1 MKLSRLLALSSF
13 AALASSALLA
23 QTTVPVATENT
34 LREFG
39 PLRGD
44 RELIIG
50 GSGGSDR
57 SFDNSFGGASVSYG
71 YFLNDSLSGILR
83 QSINYANPEDAGS
96 QWNGATRV
104 AVDQH
109 FLQGPLR
116 PFLGA
121 NVGRIYGEGVRDS
134 WVAGLEGGMKYYVQP
149 RTFLHAT
156 VEYGWLFQR
165 ARSFDDRFDSG
176 QWNWSLGVGFNF

>member
-1 MKLSRLLALSSF
+1 MKLQPFLGCF
-13 AALASSALLA
+13 GGVALASALAA
-23 QTTVPVATENT
+23 QTTVPVPADAG

-39 PLRGD
+39 PHRGD

-50 GSGGSDR
+50 GSGGADR
-57 SFDNSFGGASVSYG
+57 SFDNSFGGATVSYG
-71 YFLNDSLSGILR
+71 YFVSDSLSSILR
-83 QSINYANPEDAGS
+83 QSINYSNPEDTGS
-96 QWNGATRV
+96 QWNGATRF

-109 FLQGPLR
+109 FLEGPLR

-121 NVGRIYGEGVRDS
+121 NVGRIYGERVRDS

-156 VEYGWLFQR
+156 IEYGWLFQH
-165 ARSFDDRFDSG
+165 ARSIDDRFDNG

>member
-1 MKLSRLLALSSF
+1 MKLPRLLGCIGF
-13 AALASSALLA
+13 AAIASALAA
-23 QTTVPVATENT
+23 QTTVPVASDAS

-39 PLRGD
+39 PHRGD

-50 GSGGSDR
+50 GSGGTDHR
-57 SFDNSFGGASVSYG
+57 FDNSFGGATVSYG
-71 YFLNDSLSGILR
+71 YFVNDSLSGGLR
-83 QSINYANPEDAGS
+83 QSINYTNPDNAGA
-96 QWNGATRV
+96 QWNAATRL

-109 FLQGPLR
+109 FLDGPFR

-121 NVGRIYGEGVRDS
+121 NVGRIYGDNVRDS
-134 WVAGLEGGMKYYVQP
+134 WVAGLEGGAKYYVQP

-156 VEYGWLFQR
+156 LEYGWLFQH
-165 ARSFDDRFDSG
+165 ARSIDDRFDNG

>member
-1 MKLSRLLALSSF
+1 MKLPRLLPFAGF
-13 AALASSALLA
+13 AALVTALLG
-23 QTTVPVATENT
+23 QTTLPEPATAT
-34 LREFG
+34 LRDFG
-39 PLRGD
+39 PHRGD
-44 RELIIG
+44 RELIVG
-50 GSGGSDR
+50 GSGGADR

-71 YFLNDSLSGILR
+71 YFVNNSLSGILR
-83 QSINYANPEDAGS
+83 QSVNYAKPEDAGS
-96 QWNGATRV
+96 QWAGATRF

-156 VEYGWLFQR
+156 AEYGWLFQR
-165 ARSFDDRFDSG
+165 ARNFDRFDSG

>member
-1 MKLSRLLALSSF
+1 MKLIQLLALSSF
-13 AALASSALLA
+13 ATLVTALVA
-23 QTTVPVATENT
+23 QTTVPVATDDT

-39 PLRGD
+39 PRRDD
-44 RELIIG
+44 RELIVG
-50 GSGGSDR
+50 GSGGADR

-71 YFLNDSLSGILR
+71 YFVSDTLSGILR
-83 QSINYANPEDAGS
+83 QSINYANPENAGS
-96 QWNGATRV
+96 QWNGATRL

-109 FLQGPLR
+109 FLTGPLR

-121 NVGRIYGEGVRDS
+121 NVGRVYGEGVRDS

-156 VEYGWLFQR
+156 LEYGWLFQR
-165 ARSFDDRFDSG
+165 ARSFDDRFDNG

>member
-1 MKLSRLLALSSF
+1 MKPNALLTSLGF
-13 AALASSALLA
+13 AAAVTLAA
-23 QTTVPVATENT
+23 QTTVPIPSDAA
-34 LREFG
+34 LRDLG
-39 PLRGD
+39 PRRGD

-50 GSGGSDR
+50 GSGGADR
-57 SFDNSFGGASVSYG
+57 RFDNSFGGATISYG
-71 YFLNDSLSGILR
+71 VFVSDSLSSILR
-83 QSINYANPEDAGS
+83 QSVNYSNPENAGS
-96 QWNGATRV
+96 QWNGVTRF

-121 NVGRIYGEGVRDS
+121 NVGRVYGEGVRDS
-134 WVAGLEGGMKYYVQP
+134 WVAGLEGGAKYYVMP

-165 ARSFDDRFDSG
+165 ARAFDDG
-176 QWNWSLGVGFNF
+176 QWNWSLGVGFAF

>member
-1 MKLSRLLALSSF
+1 MKLTQLLPTAF
-13 AALASSALLA
+13 FVAGAGALAA
-23 QTTVPVATENT
+23 QTTVPVSTADA

-39 PLRGD
+39 PRHGD

-50 GSGGSDR
+50 GSGSADR
-57 SFDNSFGGASVSYG
+57 SFDNSVGGATVSYG
-71 YFLNDSLSGILR
+71 YFVNDSLSSILR
-83 QSINYANPEDAGS
+83 QSVNYAKPEDAGS
-96 QWNGATRV
+96 QWHGATRL

-165 ARSFDDRFDSG
+165 ASSVDDRFGNG